1 MFVCFVCELLCAVV
15 WCILVVVRA
24 FVRFMCLRVL
34 RDVLCDTVGCVFV
47 VDFMCVGVLILCLL
61 DVFMM
66 YCVLFSGLCL
76 CCFVVMR
83 VGFDVFVRVV
93 CDLLCEDV

>member
-15 WCILVVVRA
+15 WCNLVVVRVC
-24 FVRFMCLRVL
+24 VRVMCLRVL
-34 RDVLCDTVGCVFV
+34 RDVLCDIVGFVFV
-47 VDFMCVGVLILCLL
+47 VEFNCVGVLIRCLL

-66 YCVLFSGLCL
+66 CCVLVFGVYL
-76 CCFVVMR
+76 CCVVVMR

-93 CDLLCEDV
+93 CDLLCEVV